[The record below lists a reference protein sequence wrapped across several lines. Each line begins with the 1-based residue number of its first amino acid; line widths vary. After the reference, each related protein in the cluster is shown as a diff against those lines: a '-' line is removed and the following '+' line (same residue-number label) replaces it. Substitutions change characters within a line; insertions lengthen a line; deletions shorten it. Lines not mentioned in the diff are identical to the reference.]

1 MVGGGG
7 VGVVWLFLVMCT
19 TSSSSS
25 SAAPCDWLAP
35 LHSWSDP
42 DSGSSP
48 EEPIASK
55 SLAASSDAARF
66 WTGVFSVT
74 SPPPPPLSSGV
85 ARASSSVEL
94 ADCRLAVD
102 SVPWIL
108 SSSPTLDWLARLYF
122 MPSSMSCCC
131 QPDGSINWPLGPF
144 THRAA

>member
-42 DSGSSP
+42 DSGSEP
-48 EEPIASK
+48 EEFIASK
-55 SLAASSDAARF
+55 SLTASSDAARF

-74 SPPPPPLSSGV
+74 PPTPPPLSSGV

-102 SVPWIL
+102 SGTWIL